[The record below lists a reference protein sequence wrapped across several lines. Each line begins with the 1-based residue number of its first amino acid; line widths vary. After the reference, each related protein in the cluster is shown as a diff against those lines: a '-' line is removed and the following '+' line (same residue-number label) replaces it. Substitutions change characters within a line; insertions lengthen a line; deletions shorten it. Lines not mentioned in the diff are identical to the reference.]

1 MIVPGIAN
9 LRVNRWTPNIITI
22 DLVGYDLTG
31 GTFAA
36 HVRQYRDATGS
47 PIVALANAS
56 AGSQGISVSVV
67 TTGGIPT
74 STLTLQYDEATI
86 EGVLAYP
93 GSGVKAGS
101 DVTVYYDL
109 HVTGGGLPKTRLVEG
124 TFTIA
129 AGVTQ

>member
-1 MIVPGIAN
+1 MLVPGIAN
-9 LRVNRWTPNIITI
+9 LRVNRWTPNKITI

-31 GTFAA
+31 GTFAQQ
-36 HVRQYRDATGS
+36 VRSYRDAPGS
-47 PIVALANAS
+47 AIISLTNAT
-56 AGSQGISVSVV
+56 AGTQGISVAVV

-86 EGVLAYP
+86 EGALAYP
-93 GSGVKAGS
+93 ASGVKAGS
-101 DVTVYYDL
+101 DVVVYHDL
-109 HVTGGGLPKTRLVEG
+109 HVTGGVLPKTRLIEG